1 MLSNIISKW
10 KHFSYRLKSNRTKF
24 TEIYNQ
30 KGFTGEAYPSSGIGS
45 SLEQTER
52 IREQLPQLLIE
63 YRIHTI
69 VDAPCGN
76 FTWMSKANLTG
87 FEYYGFDI
95 VKNVIEQ
102 NQKKYAKKNIHF
114 DEMDIVKQ
122 VPPTADLILC
132 RDCLVHLSN
141 RDALKALS
149 NFKKSGS
156 KYLLTTTFINRD
168 KNIDLVSGRGWRP
181 INLQK
186 QPYNLPHP
194 LLLID
199 EACTEADGLY
209 SDKALGLWFIR
220 NLP

>member
-1 MLSNIISKW
+1 MRSNIISKW
-10 KHFSYRLKSNRTKF
+10 KHFSYRLKSNKTKF

-30 KGFTGEAYPSSGIGS
+30 KGFTGETYPSSGIGS
-45 SLEQTER
+45 SLKQTER

-69 VDAPCGN
+69 VDAPCGD
-76 FTWMSKANLTG
+76 FTWMSKVNLDD
-87 FEYYGFDI
+87 FDYYGFDI

-102 NQKKYAKKNIHF
+102 NQQQYAKKNINF
-114 DEMDIVKQ
+114 DELDIVKQ
-122 VPPTADLILC
+122 IPPTVDLILC

-141 RDALKALS
+141 QDALKVLS
-149 NFKKSGS
+149 NFKKSAS

-199 EACTEADGLY
+199 EECTEADGLY
-209 SDKALGLWFIR
+209 SDKVLGLWRIKD
-220 NLP
+220 LT